1 MIPTHF
7 AVDVRDGMY
16 WMRRALLAMA
26 LGMALPGQGWA
37 VDLMAPKEQQQTEVD
52 ITKLPEFDLQKKGVP
67 QSLFAWIRMAK
78 GYEIEWD
85 SFGRHGWYTQDPR
98 FKPIE
103 PTSTFPAGSDPV
115 YIVFETAPVEDPIQ
129 YSAQWFRLDEQGVPA
144 ETPVGRDI
152 LEQPGHS
159 RYGFLEL
166 KPTTGMWA
174 SGTYLVKIYITP
186 IGQQPFHGGNQVGTM
201 RFTILD
207 HGPAS
212 SGPASR

>member
-1 MIPTHF
+1 MHKHSE
-7 AVDVRDGMY
+7 VDIRDMTR
-16 WMRRALLAMA
+16 WARRSLVALV
-26 LGMALPGQGWA
+26 LGMALPGQVWA

-85 SFGRHGWYTQDPR
+85 SFGRQGWYTQDPR

-103 PTSTFPAGSDPV
+103 PTSTFPPTSDPV

-129 YSAQWFRLDEQGVPA
+129 YSAQWFLLDEQSKPA
-144 ETPVGRDI
+144 EAPVGRDV

-166 KPTTGMWA
+166 RPAKGIWGPGK
-174 SGTYLVKIYITP
+174 YLVKIYITP

-207 HGPAS
+207 QAPAS
-212 SGPASR
+212 AAPATR